1 MAYKLSIEDSNDY
14 ITVATTRPE
23 TLFGDMAIA
32 VNPNDSR
39 YKSMIGK
46 YALLPFVN
54 RKLPIIGD
62 EYVDMD
68 FGTGCLKITP
78 VMTLMIMRL
87 GKNITCMRRMKFSP
101 QKNIDDFK
109 PINIFNDDAWTNE
122 NVPEPF
128 NDLDRFKVRKLAIKE
143 LDKLKLL
150 VDEEEYDISVP
161 RGERSNIVIEPRL
174 SNQWYVKT
182 LENGLKRQI
191 KKLKMEILNF
201 IQRTGLKLIL
211 IGWTILKTGA

>member
-1 MAYKLSIEDSNDY
+1 
-14 ITVATTRPE
+14 
-23 TLFGDMAIA
+23 MAIA
-32 VNPNDSR
+32 INPNDSR

-78 VMTLMIMRL
+78 GHDFNDYEI
-87 GKNITCMRRMKFSP
+87 GKKYNLHEKDGTVFTS
-101 QKNIDDFK
+101 KNIDDFK

-143 LDKLKLL
+143 LDRLKLL
-150 VDEEEYDISVP
+150 VKEEEYDISVP

-182 LENGLKRQI
+182 SEMAEKANKEVKDGNIKFHPENWVKTYFNWMDNIEDLS
-191 KKLKMEILNF
+191 
-201 IQRTGLKLIL
+201 LIH
-211 IGWTILKTGA
+211 I